1 MKIESRRLW
10 EKLSNSVTKYSV
22 RNGNSCAIIINR
34 EERENNG
41 RRRECFQTSDD
52 LPWKTLLWWKVN
64 AAVRPRFSCGDHG
77 ERPRWGERCWAGK
90 KRDDDYKRT
99 HDFLLGIDANRKS
112 PPVCDKH
119 FLPFTFYQLSSFAGI
134 SPPYRSSE
142 FSEREDQVRVISLRR
157 RNKESV
163 SFSM

>member
-1 MKIESRRLW
+1 ME
-10 EKLSNSVTKYSV
+10 
-22 RNGNSCAIIINR
+22 SCAIINW

-64 AAVRPRFSCGDHG
+64 AAVRPRFPCGDHG

-99 HDFLLGIDANRKS
+99 HDFLLDIDANRKS
-112 PPVCDKH
+112 PLATAKH

-134 SPPYRSSE
+134 SPI
-142 FSEREDQVRVISLRR
+142 VSLNFGKIRITFLIAR
-157 RNKESV
+157 KEETKK
-163 SFSM
+163 SFSR